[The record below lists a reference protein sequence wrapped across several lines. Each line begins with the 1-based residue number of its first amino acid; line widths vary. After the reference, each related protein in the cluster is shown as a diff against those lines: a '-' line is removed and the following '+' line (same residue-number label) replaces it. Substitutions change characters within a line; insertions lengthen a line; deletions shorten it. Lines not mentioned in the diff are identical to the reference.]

1 MKRIWI
7 DSLDVNLK
15 SAVRNLKSA
24 MLLGAMLLA
33 LCFPAWAQQP
43 KKVYRV
49 GVLQRSKL
57 PASFLEAFKRG
68 LRDHGYVEGQ
78 NIVIERR
85 GTDGTTGYSAAEVVR
100 LGVDVIVATG
110 TGAVLDAKKAT
121 KTIPIVMAPS
131 ADAVAGGLID
141 SLAATGRKYYGP
153 DDDQPRP
160 NR

>member
-1 MKRIWI
+1 MRNNVIRLTLCALLFAL
-7 DSLDVNLK
+7 SF
-15 SAVRNLKSA
+15 SAE
-24 MLLGAMLLA
+24 
-33 LCFPAWAQQP
+33 AQQP

-49 GVLQRSKL
+49 GVLQRSTL

-141 SLAATGRKYYGP
+141 SLE
-153 DDDQPRP
+153 RP
-160 NR
+160 GGILRA